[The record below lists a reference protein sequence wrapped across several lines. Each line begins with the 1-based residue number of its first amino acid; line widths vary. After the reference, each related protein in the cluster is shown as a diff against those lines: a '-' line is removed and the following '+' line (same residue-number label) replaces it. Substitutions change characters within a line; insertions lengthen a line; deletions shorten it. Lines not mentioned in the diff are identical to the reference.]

1 MATWKK
7 VPAALAA
14 RVDAAL
20 STDALEMADRDLANW
35 VEHAYAFPR
44 AMPAKVAKAPKAA
57 KAAPKRRTPA

>member
-14 RVDAAL
+14 RFGATL
-20 STDALEMADRDLANW
+20 SPDALEMADRDLANG
-35 VEHAYAFPR
+35 VGQAHTFPR